1 MIRARLR
8 TFVHILGVPKPC
20 CQLEILLEGVEKWV
34 MHKICC
40 LFSLVWLLKWK
51 TTLNIFE
58 RAEGSFWVI
67 RPRKSHYSRLF
78 CALVQHVSLP
88 YLAFSSNPAL
98 QLRHFL
104 WALSTCSLYCAGIFY
119 IWQEVGLSQMVCRS
133 LFLIVWETDSIFSKV
148 IFRLSLLLTCSKD
161 NIRKHDLTWEDY
173 ETFLTRASKCHV
185 VPCMFL
191 TRCIVRECKLSSFWS
206 TGEIKKEQS

>member
-1 MIRARLR
+1 MSNASNLLLVFSCLVIKVENSTDYFLR
-8 TFVHILGVPKPC
+8 C
-20 CQLEILLEGVEKWV
+20 RRLLEGESV
-34 MHKICC
+34 
-40 LFSLVWLLKWK
+40 
-51 TTLNIFE
+51 T
-58 RAEGSFWVI
+58 VI

-88 YLAFSSNPAL
+88 YLAFSSYPAL

-119 IWQEVGLSQMVCRS
+119 IWQEVGLSQSVCGS
-133 LFLIVWETDSIFSKV
+133 LFLIVWEINSIFSKV
-148 IFRLSLLLTCSKD
+148 IFPPCLSLFLTCTID
-161 NIRKHDLTWEDY
+161 NIRKHDSAWEDY

-206 TGEIKKEQS
+206 TGEIKKSKVNRYLRPTFNCSDM